1 MPSSALA
8 WTVEGNR
15 PYLSLTAVLPKRY
28 DQARPF
34 ATLGIIL
41 LVWLLLPLV
50 LKVFTRAT
58 FFEIQAPLVV
68 ADSYAEDLR
77 TFWANRLHSKDELLK
92 AGKDLSGLFAHYAYS
107 TQQNAELQAEILR
120 MENLLNLP
128 PMPAFR
134 FEPARV
140 ARRDFSGWW
149 QRMVIR
155 KGSNYGIPVGAPVVF
170 SGGVVGR
177 VTEVHRY
184 TAVVDLIT
192 SPTFRLA
199 ATMSGDNRPFSY
211 QGGLNDA
218 FKSPRG
224 LAEFVPLDIHVT
236 RATPKR
242 VVTSG
247 LGGVFPGGLTIGEL
261 AELESS
267 PDGLFKIGE
276 VSLDE
281 RLGALTEVTVLVP
294 LNPEEQ

>member
-1 MPSSALA
+1 M
-8 WTVEGNR
+8 
-15 PYLSLTAVLPKRY
+15 LPKRY

-50 LKVFTRAT
+50 VKVFTRAT

-68 ADSYAEDLR
+68 AESYAQDLR
-77 TFWANRLHSKDELLK
+77 TFWSNRLHSKDELLK
-92 AGKDLSGLFAHYAYS
+92 AGKDLSGLFAQYAYS
-107 TQQNAELQAEILR
+107 TQQNTELQAEILR

-140 ARRDFSGWW
+140 ARRDDSGWW
-149 QRMVIR
+149 SQMVIR
-155 KGSNYGIPVGAPVVF
+155 KGANYGIPVGAPVVF

-199 ATMSGDNRPFSY
+199 ATVSGDNRPFSY
-211 QGGLNDA
+211 QGGLNKA

-224 LAEFVPLDIHVT
+224 YVEFVPLDVYVAPT
-236 RATPKR
+236 ATKR

-247 LGGVFPGGLTIGEL
+247 LGGVFPAGLTIGEL
-261 AELESS
+261 SSLESS
-267 PDGLFKIGE
+267 GDGLFKLGE
-276 VSLDE
+276 VALDE
-281 RLGALTEVTVLVP
+281 RLGSLTEVTVLVP
-294 LNPEEQ
+294 LTPEEP

>member
-1 MPSSALA
+1 MF
-8 WTVEGNR
+8 
-15 PYLSLTAVLPKRY
+15 PKRF

-34 ATLGIIL
+34 LTLGIVL
-41 LVWLLLPLV
+41 LAWLFVPLAV
-50 LKVFTRAT
+50 KSFTRAT

-68 ADSYAEDLR
+68 ADSYVQFLQ
-77 TFWANRLHSKDELLK
+77 TFWSNRMHSKDELLQ
-92 AGKDLSGLFAHYAYS
+92 AGQQVAGLIAQYDYS
-107 TQQNAELQAEILR
+107 TQQNQQLQAEILR
-120 MENLLNLP
+120 LENLLNLP

-155 KGSNYGIPVGAPVVF
+155 KGENYGIPVGAPVVF

-199 ATMSGDNRPFSY
+199 ATASGDNRPVSY
-211 QGGLNDA
+211 QGGLNDS

-224 LAEFVPLDIHVT
+224 IVEFVPLDIYAT
-236 RATPKR
+236 RTATR
-242 VVTSG
+242 RLVTSG
-247 LGGVFPGGLTIGEL
+247 LGGVFPPGLTIGDITN
-261 AELESS
+261 LESS
-267 PDGLFKIGE
+267 ADGLFKLGE
-276 VSLDE
+276 VQLDE
-281 RLGALTEVTVLVP
+281 RLGSLTEVTVLVP
-294 LNPEEQ
+294 LNPEEL